1 VFKGIAFDLDGTLI
15 EWTNSWDVIRN
26 RLGLSSEYKELI
38 RTMGYREAKLL
49 ELEHW
54 RERGVTKS
62 DIVRVVSDFELRGG
76 VKELM
81 PELKKRYTVALITGA
96 PDVVAE
102 RVGESLGLSEIYCN
116 RILFDEEGRVKNFV
130 LEVDEDNKG
139 DRLREFAE
147 KHRIRTEEVIAV
159 GDAGNDVSMFRVA
172 GLSIAINP
180 KSPGAARAAKVVVS
194 GEFGS
199 VYDAITKNDGNRA
212 DGQTTDPG
220 DARTGVRAP

>member
-26 RLGLSSEYKELI
+26 RLGLSSEYKRLI

-54 RERGVTKS
+54 KERGVTES
-62 DIVRVVSDFELRGG
+62 EIGRVVGDFELRVG

-81 PELKKRYTVALITGA
+81 PELKKRYAIALITGA
-96 PDVVAE
+96 PNVVAE
-102 RVGESLGLSEIYCN
+102 KVGESLGLSEIYCN

-147 KHRIRTEEVIAV
+147 KHRIRTGEVIAV

-172 GLSIAINP
+172 GLSIATNP
-180 KSPGAARAAKVVVS
+180 KSPGAARAAKVIVN

-199 VYDAITKNDGNRA
+199 VYDAITKM
-212 DGQTTDPG
+212 TETE
-220 DARTGVRAP
+220 RTGKQQIL